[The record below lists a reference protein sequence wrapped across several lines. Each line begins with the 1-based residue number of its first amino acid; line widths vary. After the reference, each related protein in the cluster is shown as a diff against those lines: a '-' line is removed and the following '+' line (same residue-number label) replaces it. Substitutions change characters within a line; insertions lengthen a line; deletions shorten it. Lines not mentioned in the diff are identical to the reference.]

1 MTEAVWR
8 LNDLGWSPAFQS
20 QLDIDDL
27 ETTEPLRVSAVHRNG
42 VDVLG
47 ETGARRLPA
56 SGGLSPDRIAVGDWL
71 LLERA
76 SGRLL
81 RVLER
86 KSLVRRGAAGGGGAA
101 QLIAA
106 NLDTLFVVSS
116 CNADFNVARLE
127 RYLALARQ
135 AGVTPVVVLTKADA
149 CDDPDAYA
157 SRAARLAPGLMVE
170 AVNALDAEDV
180 GRLLAWC
187 GPGQTVALVGSSGV
201 GKSTLVNTL
210 AGVAQAT
217 RDIREDD
224 ARGRHT
230 TTARSLHR
238 MPSGAWLVDTPG
250 MRELRLHD
258 AEDAVAA
265 VFDDVAALA
274 ADCRFADCGHDGEP
288 GCAVA
293 AAIAEGRLEP
303 ARQARW
309 RKLQREEAHG
319 AATIAEKRRRS
330 RAFGR
335 MQREA
340 AAEGKRRR
348 GD

>member
-1 MTEAVWR
+1 MTEPFWR
-8 LNDLGWSPAFQS
+8 LKDLGWSPAFQS
-20 QLDIDDL
+20 QLDIDEL
-27 ETTEPLRVSAVHRNG
+27 ETTEALRVSAVHRNG
-42 VDVLG
+42 VDALG
-47 ETGARRLPA
+47 EAGPRRLPA
-56 SGGLSPDRIAVGDWL
+56 SGGLAPDAVAVGDWL
-71 LLERA
+71 LLDRA
-76 SGRLL
+76 TGRLL

-86 KSLVRRGAAGGGGAA
+86 LSLVRRGAAGGGGAA

-135 AGVTPVVVLTKADA
+135 AEVTPVVALTKADA
-149 CDDPDAYA
+149 CADPGAYVA
-157 SRAARLAPGLMVE
+157 QATRLAPGLMVE
-170 AVNALDAEDV
+170 AVNALDPADA

-187 GPGQTVALVGSSGV
+187 GPGRTVALVGSSGV
-201 GKSTLVNTL
+201 GKSTLVNAL
-210 AGVAQAT
+210 AGGAQAT
-217 RDIREDD
+217 QGIREDD

-238 MPSGAWLVDTPG
+238 LPSGGWLVDTPG

-258 AEDAVAA
+258 AAEAIAA

-274 ADCRFADCGHDGEP
+274 GACRFGDCGHDGEP

-293 AAIAEGRLEP
+293 AALDDGRLDP
-303 ARQARW
+303 ARLQRW

-319 AATIAEKRRRS
+319 AATIAEQRRS
-330 RAFGR
+330 GRAFGR
-335 MQREA
+335 LQREA